1 MVERRGRRPFVGGT
15 GREVKEAKVDV
26 VLQRVEEKIGRE
38 LNVVPSHVY
47 RYGVNNIFQR
57 SFAYL
62 LGWKSDGEPVKL
74 QASYGG
80 LLKVAISGA
89 GFEEIDVLKGVAT
102 VDWSTAMEFSW
113 TPNRIRFES
122 LDYPY
127 VAKFSKDGVTWSE
140 EIYVDEG
147 TPRDYDICAKYI
159 KVRRYGGTDAQYWII
174 GMR

>member
-1 MVERRGRRPFVGGT
+1 MVERRGRREFVGGT
-15 GREVKEAKVDV
+15 GREIKEARVDV
-26 VLQRVEEKIGRE
+26 VLQRVEEKIGKE

-62 LGWKSDGEPVKL
+62 LGWKTDGEPQKV
-74 QASYGG
+74 AVTEGG
-80 LLKVAISGA
+80 LLKVGISGA
-89 GFEEIDVLKGVAT
+89 GFEEIDVIKGTAGVN
-102 VDWSTAMEFSW
+102 WSDVLEFNFV
-113 TPNRIRFES
+113 PNRIRFES

-127 VAKFSKDGVTWSE
+127 VVKFSKDNVTWSE

-159 KVRRYGGTDAQYWII
+159 KVKRFGGTDAQYWIV